1 VVTVREV
8 QARNVHARI
17 DELDELIHCPAGG
30 ANRADDLRVV
40 REECVVQREE
50 ESAQGASRQPPAQRL
65 PIASLPQQPSCPP
78 HLGLALLLIRR
89 REDLL
94 QANALAAQVGHGERQ
109 GGCGEGERER
119 VRVREVIGSCAEVG
133 VCSAVGWM
141 RSALERR
148 LRRRLSVRVES

>member
-1 VVTVREV
+1 MVTVREV

-17 DELDELIHCPAGG
+17 DELDELIHRPAGG

-40 REECVVQREE
+40 REECEVQREE
-50 ESAQGASRQPPAQRL
+50 ESAQGAYRQPPAHRL
-65 PIASLPQQPSCPP
+65 PIASLPRQPSRPP

-94 QANALAAQVGHGERQ
+94 QADALAAQVGHGKRR

-119 VRVREVIGSCAEVG
+119 VQVREVIGSRAEV
-133 VCSAVGWM
+133 
-141 RSALERR
+141 
-148 LRRRLSVRVES
+148 